1 VSELPF
7 IETQVDARG
16 RVGDMVLTDGE
27 RLISFVRMGRPP
39 TFEIYVLEDE
49 EEEQEQGVQVERTAA
64 TTDLNLE
71 YEVRI
76 K

>member
-1 VSELPF
+1 VVSELPF

-49 EEEQEQGVQVERTAA
+49 EQEQGVRVERTAA

>member
-1 VSELPF
+1 
-7 IETQVDARG
+7 
-16 RVGDMVLTDGE
+16 
-27 RLISFVRMGRPP
+27 LICRFDFDFDFGQGRPP

-49 EEEQEQGVQVERTAA
+49 EQEQGVRVERTAA

>member
-49 EEEQEQGVQVERTAA
+49 EQEQGVRVERTAA